1 MIFLSFINLPSWRRS
16 RHLIGFHYFTFGIP
30 GGLPPFPFLFSCLA
44 CYILNMHWRF
54 NHDALMH
61 AFVISYVRTVLR
73 VLSKYSPGL
82 LIWPDADE
90 GDLMDEEFDSE
101 SDA

>member
-1 MIFLSFINLPSWRRS
+1 MSIIIF
-16 RHLIGFHYFTFGIP
+16 
-30 GGLPPFPFLFSCLA
+30 A
-44 CYILNMHWRF
+44 
-54 NHDALMH
+54 HDAFMH

-73 VLSKYSPGL
+73 VLSKVLTGL